1 MTITAGAAAGVGRH
15 RRVDPDLVVHLV
27 FADLSEETLGPETS
41 VGRSMAELAGLLIC
55 R

>member
-1 MTITAGAAAGVGRH
+1 MSRMPTITEGGRH

-27 FADLSEETLGPETS
+27 FADLSELVVGPES
-41 VGRSMAELAGLLIC
+41 ALGRSIGHVATWLTE